1 MAAASLHRPMRRLS
15 LLLLAALLALLAAS
29 CGGGGSSSSISKDD
43 AAVVADEHITRATLD
58 RRMHEAKCSYDLQKR
73 SFPKAGSPEYQAIQT
88 RILQNLV
95 QRAEIEQKAPGLKAA
110 VGDKQVDDQL
120 KQLKKQYFG
129 GSEKRYQAELKK
141 QCVTD
146 PEVRADLR
154 ANLLSDAV
162 YKKVTTGAQV
172 SEADAKDYY
181 LSHSVNYTQPQT
193 RVVRH
198 ILVKDKK
205 TADKLYAQLKG
216 GADFAALAK
225 QFSQD
230 PGSKA
235 QGGRLTI
242 SKGQTVPE
250 FDQVAFALKTG
261 ELSKPVKTQFGWHII
276 EALKPTT
283 PRKATPFPQVK
294 EAIRQQLLQQERSD
308 ALKHWL
314 DGVKAEYASK
324 TKYATGLE
332 PQATTTAP
340 TTTG

>member
-1 MAAASLHRPMRRLS
+1 MAAANLHRPMRRLF
-15 LLLLAALLALLAAS
+15 LLPLAATLALLAAS
-29 CGGGGSSSSISKDD
+29 CGGGGGSSISKDD
-43 AAVVADEHITRATLD
+43 AAVVAGEHITRATLD

-73 SFPKAGSPEYQAIQT
+73 AFPKAGSAEYQAIQT
-88 RILQNLV
+88 QILQNFV
-95 QRAEIEQKAPGLKAA
+95 QRAQIQQKAPELEAT
-110 VGDKQVDDQL
+110 VSDKQVDDQL

-146 PEVRADLR
+146 AEVRADIR

-162 YKKVTTGAQV
+162 YKKVTANVKVT
-172 SEADAKDYY
+172 EADANDYY
-181 LSHSVNYTQPQT
+181 LKNSLNFTQEQT
-193 RVVRH
+193 RLVRH
-198 ILVKDKK
+198 ILVKGKK
-205 TADKLYAQLKG
+205 TGDELYAQLKG

-225 QFSQD
+225 KYSQD

-242 SKGQTVPE
+242 TRGKTVPE
-250 FDQVAFALKTG
+250 FDRTAFELKTG
-261 ELSKPVKTQFGWHII
+261 ALSKPVKSQFGWHII
-276 EALKPTT
+276 EALKPAT

-308 ALKHWL
+308 ALKRWL
-314 DGVKAEYASK
+314 DGVKAEYASE
-324 TKYATGLE
+324 TKYAAGLA
-332 PQATTTAP
+332 PPATTTAP